1 MTTSAVRHHR
11 VLRAPPERLYRAF
24 VEPGAFERWLPP
36 FGFIGKV
43 HAMNAVVGG
52 EWRMSFTNFGTGRA
66 HSFGGRYLELVP
78 GQRVVYDAAFDDPNL
93 PGRMTTTVTLTAVSC
108 GTDMIVVQDGIPA
121 VIPVEMCYLGW
132 QESLVSLA
140 QLVEPKIP
148 D

>member
-1 MTTSAVRHHR
+1 MTTSTVRHHR

-52 EWRMSFTNFGTGRA
+52 EWRMSFINFGTGHA

-132 QESLVSLA
+132 QESLLSLA
-140 QLVEPKIP
+140 QLVEPEIP
-148 D
+148 G